1 MTAPISIAE
10 KPTLNTFTNEYKI
23 SSNNNQYLIKI
34 SYSDKI
40 TITINFIILLYCRFN
55 SFITHKIK

>member
-40 TITINFIILLYCRFN
+40 TITIIFCYNCY
-55 SFITHKIK
+55 TV